1 MAAAELDK
9 DGIDRADLYAM
20 AAADVAYIGCFYVVG
35 SVGGNRQDGVEAF
48 EEFSPVFGPENP
60 CRSSCRI
67 NPVVYTGSV
76 PSNASLSAVVSG

>member
-35 SVGGNRQDGVEAF
+35 SVGCNRQDGVEAF
-48 EEFSPVFGPENP
+48 EEFSPVFG
-60 CRSSCRI
+60 
-67 NPVVYTGSV
+67 
-76 PSNASLSAVVSG
+76 A

>member
-1 MAAAELDK
+1 MLRRLPEVELHELMGVEEVLVCSKQGQAMVAAELDK

-48 EEFSPVFGPENP
+48 EEFSPVFG
-60 CRSSCRI
+60 
-67 NPVVYTGSV
+67 
-76 PSNASLSAVVSG
+76 A